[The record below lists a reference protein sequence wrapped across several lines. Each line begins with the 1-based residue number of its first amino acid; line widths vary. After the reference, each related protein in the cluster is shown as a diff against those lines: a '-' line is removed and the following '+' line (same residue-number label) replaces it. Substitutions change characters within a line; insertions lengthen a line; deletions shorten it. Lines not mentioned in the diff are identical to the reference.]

1 MHCNRLLRAAARTH
15 ELVLYDFLHRHY
27 KGRVARAASERRNA
41 SDVYVA

>member
-1 MHCNRLLRAAARTH
+1 
-15 ELVLYDFLHRHY
+15 VLYDFLHRHY